1 MSNKLAKVLVICA
14 LVVVLPLFVAGTVI
28 AVYNSLNS
36 TINVEVYT
44 GEKEEGKTYPQ
55 EPTITSDAGITQV
68 DNEGVISY
76 QVTNGLNKQTN
87 IEYSS
92 VGYNF
97 VGWFNGTRA
106 EYVQTLGNLQDG

>member
-44 GEKEEGKTYPQ
+44 GEKEEGEPIHKNLPSLQTQ
-55 EPTITSDAGITQV
+55 E
-68 DNEGVISY
+68 
-76 QVTNGLNKQTN
+76 
-87 IEYSS
+87 
-92 VGYNF
+92 
-97 VGWFNGTRA
+97 
-106 EYVQTLGNLQDG
+106 

>member
-1 MSNKLAKVLVICA
+1 M
-14 LVVVLPLFVAGTVI
+14 
-28 AVYNSLNS
+28 
-36 TINVEVYT
+36 
-44 GEKEEGKTYPQ
+44 
-55 EPTITSDAGITQV
+55 
-68 DNEGVISY
+68 DNEGVVSY

-106 EYVQTLGNLQDG
+106 EYVQTLGNLQDGEQITYIQEIPNQVLTVNQGDYSNITAVLK